1 MGKVGVS
8 LVVSAGIGGEQVDSE
23 EKKWER
29 EGRRERENSIVG
41 YGSF

>member
-8 LVVSAGIGGEQVDSE
+8 LGVSAGIGGEQVNSE

-29 EGRRERENSIVG
+29 EGGREREHTIVG